1 MGARAGTISIRGLS
15 KTYATRRA
23 RTEALRGI
31 DLEIA
36 PGEFIVVLGRSGC
49 GKSTLLRALGGL
61 LPPSEGGITI
71 DGRPLYDARGGAD
84 DGALGSLGFVFQE
97 ANLLAW
103 RSVWRN
109 IALPLEVIGVP
120 RAERKA
126 RAMALAASVG
136 LEAFADHLPRAL
148 SGGMRQR
155 VAICRAL
162 AADPSVLLLDEP
174 FGALDAMTRDEMN
187 LMLQDVW
194 MRERRTIVLVT
205 HSIAEA
211 AFLADRIVVL
221 SPHPGRIQRIVE
233 VGYPRP
239 RSAAT
244 MREPAFHDLVDRL
257 RLDLGEG

>member
-1 MGARAGTISIRGLS
+1 M
-15 KTYATRRA
+15 
-23 RTEALRGI
+23 
-31 DLEIA
+31 
-36 PGEFIVVLGRSGC
+36 
-49 GKSTLLRALGGL
+49 
-61 LPPSEGGITI
+61 
-71 DGRPLYDARGGAD
+71 
-84 DGALGSLGFVFQE
+84 
-97 ANLLAW
+97 
-103 RSVWRN
+103 
-109 IALPLEVIGVP
+109 
-120 RAERKA
+120 
-126 RAMALAASVG
+126 
-136 LEAFADHLPRAL
+136 
-148 SGGMRQR
+148 
-155 VAICRAL
+155 
-162 AADPSVLLLDEP
+162 LLLDEP